1 MSAYQGMS
9 QSQSQSQMSA
19 SAEPSAG
26 VPSNTTAFTRKNQK
40 LSPGLVVVKADYDN
54 QPQVVHEVGTNGST
68 GVTVSPAELDEVGRP
83 KRASGNDKST
93 LDASELELF
102 RSEQDISHLRVR
114 GVAGN
119 LIDKHG
125 QIIGIDSDSAVIMFG
140 DQYEIMEPDQF
151 GLLVPLE

>member
-1 MSAYQGMS
+1 
-9 QSQSQSQMSA
+9 
-19 SAEPSAG
+19 
-26 VPSNTTAFTRKNQK
+26 
-40 LSPGLVVVKADYDN
+40 
-54 QPQVVHEVGTNGST
+54 
-68 GVTVSPAELDEVGRP
+68 VSPAELDDVGRP